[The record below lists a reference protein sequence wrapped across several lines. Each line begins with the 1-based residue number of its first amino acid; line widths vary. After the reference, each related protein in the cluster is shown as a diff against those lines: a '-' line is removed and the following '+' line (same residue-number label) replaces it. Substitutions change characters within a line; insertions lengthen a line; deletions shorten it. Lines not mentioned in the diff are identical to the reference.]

1 MTPLGP
7 LISRSHYE
15 NVCGFIDV
23 AKRSRARHVCGG
35 DIFDHGLLANGH
47 YITPAIFS
55 DCTDDMSFVTDEVFD
70 PLMAIL
76 PFRAETEA
84 LRRANVT
91 EFGLPGAV
99 FMTDFA
105 RAHRVAHDIRAG
117 TVWINDYNALP
128 ASIPFGGYK
137 QSGIGRENGSAGTEP
152 IAVEN
157 NLR

>member
-1 MTPLGP
+1 L
-7 LISRSHYE
+7 
-15 NVCGFIDV
+15 
-23 AKRSRARHVCGG
+23 ARAGIG
-35 DIFDHGLLANGH
+35 AWN

-76 PFRAETEA
+76 PFRTETEA

-91 EFGLPGAV
+91 EFGWAGFV
-99 FMTDFA
+99 FTTDFA

-117 TVWINDYNALP
+117 KVWINDYNALP

-137 QSGIGRENGSAGTEP
+137 QSDIGWENGLAGIEP
-152 IAVEN
+152 YVVEN